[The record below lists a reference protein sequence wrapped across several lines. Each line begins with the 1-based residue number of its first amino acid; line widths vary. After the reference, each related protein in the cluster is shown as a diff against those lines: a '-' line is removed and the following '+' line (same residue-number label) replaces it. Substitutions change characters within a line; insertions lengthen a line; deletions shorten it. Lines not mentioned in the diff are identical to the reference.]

1 MLMAEESLF
10 EVTVEHRDY
19 ERIALIA
26 DIHANYPALVAVLED
41 MEKRSFDGV
50 ISLGDLV
57 GYYTRPVEV
66 LDATKPI
73 IDIGV
78 MGNHD
83 WAAVDLSNPLYKIAR
98 PAAQRSLEFTNPL
111 LREDQKKY
119 LLHLPLKTILETPYG
134 TATLVHGHPVTI
146 FDYVYG
152 PTTNL
157 FLESIE
163 KALAATT
170 TDYLFVGHS
179 HIQGEFYSDTGK
191 IFVNPGSIGQP
202 RDNDFRAA
210 YAIVDLKNKS
220 NELIRVPYDIE
231 EVIDEVHQCHLPEEL
246 GSRLK
251 FGV

>member
-1 MLMAEESLF
+1 MDDEALF
-10 EVTVEHRDY
+10 EVTVEQRDY

-26 DIHANYPALVAVLED
+26 DIHSNYPALMAVIED
-41 MEKRSFDGV
+41 MEKRDFDAV
-50 ISLGDLV
+50 INLGDLV

-66 LDATKPI
+66 LNTVRPM
-73 IDIGV
+73 IDISV

-83 WAAVDLSNPLYKIAR
+83 WAAVDLSNPLFKIAR
-98 PAAQRSLEFTNPL
+98 PAAQASLKFTNPL
-111 LREDQKKY
+111 LSEDHKKF

-134 TATLVHGHPVTI
+134 NATLVHGHPVTI

-157 FLESIE
+157 FIESIE
-163 KALAATT
+163 NALAATK

-179 HIQGEFYSDTGK
+179 HIQGEHHSATGK

-210 YAIVDLKNKS
+210 YAIIDLKNKKT
-220 NELIRVPYDIE
+220 ELLRVSYNIE
-231 EVIDEVHQCHLPEEL
+231 EVIEEVHQCHLPEEL
-246 GSRLK
+246 GARLK
-251 FGV
+251 FGI